1 MPIEVGPD
9 ILSLSFGK
17 PPLKK
22 VVIFKA
28 KPSIFVDLSG
38 FFSKIYF
45 IICPQIFQ
53 KNSGTQSVPE
63 LNDEIN
69 LMTLP
74 L

>member
-17 PPLKK
+17 PPLEK

-28 KPSIFVDLSG
+28 KPSIFVDLSR
-38 FFSKIYF
+38 FFHKNVYMSQDFF
-45 IICPQIFQ
+45 I

-69 LMTLP
+69 LMTFP